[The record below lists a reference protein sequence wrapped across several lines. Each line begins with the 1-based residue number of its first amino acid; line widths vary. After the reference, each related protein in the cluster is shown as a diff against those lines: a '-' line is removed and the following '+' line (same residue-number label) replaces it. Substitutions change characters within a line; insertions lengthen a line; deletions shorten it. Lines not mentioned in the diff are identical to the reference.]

1 MKLFITGF
9 VQVFFVAINTYF
21 ISRQF
26 YMGILGC
33 GFMIS
38 LIWSWNVKKIAFG
51 TWTDRL
57 YYASGAAFGSV
68 AGAYLGHIVST
79 LINK

>member
-26 YMGILGC
+26 YLGVFSC

>member
-21 ISRQF
+21 ISKSF
-26 YMGILGC
+26 YAGIAIC

-38 LIWSWNVKKIAFG
+38 IVWSWNVKRIAFG
-51 TWTDRL
+51 SNKDRII
-57 YYASGAAFGSV
+57 YASGAALGSL
-68 AGAYLGHIVST
+68 AGAFISK
-79 LINK
+79 LILQ